1 MLYTTRQE
9 ILLRLAP
16 RFGLAEARA
25 MIRWM
30 EEEPDGSYN
39 PQEVTMRLLNN
50 EPIQYI
56 FGHTDWYGLRL
67 NVNKHTLIPRPETA
81 ELVDAVCG
89 LTSVGN
95 GLRVLDIGTGSGCI
109 AIKLKQL
116 RPLWD
121 VHACDVSVEAIAV
134 AEINAENNLPSGQSR
149 VHFFPCDIL
158 AFNPC
163 EPISFDI
170 IVSNPPYIRKSEQAD
185 MPRNVL
191 DYEPHSAL
199 FVPDDNPLLFYKRI
213 ASLQEHVQLVFE
225 INENLG
231 SEMREML
238 QAEGY
243 NNIQILKDLCG
254 KERIV
259 MAVR

>member
-1 MLYTTRQE
+1 
-9 ILLRLAP
+9 
-16 RFGLAEARA
+16 
-25 MIRWM
+25 
-30 EEEPDGSYN
+30 
-39 PQEVTMRLLNN
+39 
-50 EPIQYI
+50 
-56 FGHTDWYGLRL
+56 
-67 NVNKHTLIPRPETA
+67 
-81 ELVDAVCG
+81 
-89 LTSVGN
+89 
-95 GLRVLDIGTGSGCI
+95 
-109 AIKLKQL
+109 
-116 RPLWD
+116 
-121 VHACDVSVEAIAV
+121 
-134 AEINAENNLPSGQSR
+134 
-149 VHFFPCDIL
+149 
-158 AFNPC
+158 
-163 EPISFDI
+163 
-170 IVSNPPYIRKSEQAD
+170 